1 MLYLKME
8 GVIFDF
14 NGTLLLDDP
23 INSLS
28 WKKYAKRKFNYDL
41 TDADYHKYNG
51 TPGETWIEGI
61 TEGKITG
68 EEAIKCREEKEEQ
81 YREDLRNAEIDLIK
95 GAKEF
100 FNELKNNNIPFTI
113 ATSADKKNIE
123 LFFEKFGLNKW
134 FDFDKCAFTDGT
146 FKGKPNPDI
155 YLIAAKKI
163 GVDIKKCIVFE
174 DTKSGVKSGYTAG
187 AKVIGMLA
195 GRKAEDIWKFEKVV
209 DVINDFTEVSIEKL
223 NKLFN

>member
-1 MLYLKME
+1 ME

-81 YREDLRNAEIDLIK
+81 YREDLRNAKIDLIK

-134 FDFDKCAFTDGT
+134 FDLDKCAFTDGT

>member
-1 MLYLKME
+1 M
-8 GVIFDF
+8 
-14 NGTLLLDDP
+14 
-23 INSLS
+23 
-28 WKKYAKRKFNYDL
+28 
-41 TDADYHKYNG
+41 
-51 TPGETWIEGI
+51 
-61 TEGKITG
+61 
-68 EEAIKCREEKEEQ
+68 
-81 YREDLRNAEIDLIK
+81 
-95 GAKEF
+95 
-100 FNELKNNNIPFTI
+100 
-113 ATSADKKNIE
+113 
-123 LFFEKFGLNKW
+123 
-134 FDFDKCAFTDGT
+134 DKCAFTDGT

-209 DVINDFTEVSIEKL
+209 DVINDFTEVNIEKL

>member
-209 DVINDFTEVSIEKL
+209 DVINDFTEVNIEKL

>member
-1 MLYLKME
+1 ME

>member
-1 MLYLKME
+1 ME
-8 GVIFDF
+8 GVIFVF
-14 NGTLLLDDP
+14 YVTLLLDDP

-209 DVINDFTEVSIEKL
+209 DVINDFTEVNIEKL

>member
-1 MLYLKME
+1 ME

-134 FDFDKCAFTDGT
+134 FDFNKCAFTDGT

-209 DVINDFTEVSIEKL
+209 DVINDFTEVNIEKL

>member
-1 MLYLKME
+1 ME

-81 YREDLRNAEIDLIK
+81 YREDLRNAEIDLIR

-209 DVINDFTEVSIEKL
+209 DVINDFTEVNIEKL

>member
-1 MLYLKME
+1 ME

-81 YREDLRNAEIDLIK
+81 YREDLSNAEIDLIK

>member
-1 MLYLKME
+1 ME

-134 FDFDKCAFTDGT
+134 FDLDKCAFTDGT

-209 DVINDFTEVSIEKL
+209 DVINDFTEVNIEKL

>member
-1 MLYLKME
+1 ME

-209 DVINDFTEVSIEKL
+209 DVINDFTEVNIQKL
-223 NKLFN
+223 KKLFN

>member
-1 MLYLKME
+1 ME

-23 INSLS
+23 INMIS

-41 TDADYHKYNG
+41 TEAEYHKYNG

-61 TEGKITG
+61 TQGKIVG
-68 EEAIKCREEKEEQ
+68 PEAIKCREEKEAQ
-81 YREDLRNAEIDLIK
+81 YREDLSDADIDLIN
-95 GAKEF
+95 GAKNF
-100 FNELKNNNIPFTI
+100 FNELKKNNIPFTI
-113 ATSADKKNIE
+113 ATSSNKENVELYFKKFKLQE
-123 LFFEKFGLNKW
+123 W
-134 FDFDKCAFTDGT
+134 FDFDKITFTDGT

-163 GVDIKKCIVFE
+163 GVDIKKCVVFE

-187 AKVIGMLA
+187 AKVIGMIA
-195 GRKAEDIWKFEKVV
+195 GRNKEDILKFEKVEF
-209 DVINDFTEVSIEKL
+209 VINDFTEVNIEKL
-223 NKLFN
+223 KELFK

>member
-1 MLYLKME
+1 ME

-195 GRKAEDIWKFEKVV
+195 GRKAEDIWKFEKVI
-209 DVINDFTEVSIEKL
+209 DVINDFTEVNIEKL